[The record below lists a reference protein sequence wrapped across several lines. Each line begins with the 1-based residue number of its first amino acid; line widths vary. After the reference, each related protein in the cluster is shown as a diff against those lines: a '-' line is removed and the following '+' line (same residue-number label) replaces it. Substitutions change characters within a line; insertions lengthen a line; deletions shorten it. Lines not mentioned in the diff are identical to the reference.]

1 MHKPSLIAAS
11 IFGASAVII
20 GAFAAH
26 ALKKILPADALQSVE
41 TAVRYQM
48 YHAIVLLALCSAKT
62 WISAKRIK
70 HIYRLLVSGILC
82 FSGSIYLLLF
92 LKMNQVIG
100 LSGLGIVTPIGG
112 ILLIL
117 AWVLIFIEAYN
128 FKENST
134 K

>member
-11 IFGASAVII
+11 IFGSSAVII

-26 ALKKILPADALQSVE
+26 ALKKILPAEALQSIE

-48 YHAIVLLALCSAKT
+48 YHAIVLLALCSFKT
-62 WISAKRIK
+62 WISDKSIKRIFS
-70 HIYRLLVSGILC
+70 LLVSGILC

-92 LKMNQVIG
+92 LKTTHIIG

-117 AWVLIFIEAYN
+117 AWILLFIEAYN